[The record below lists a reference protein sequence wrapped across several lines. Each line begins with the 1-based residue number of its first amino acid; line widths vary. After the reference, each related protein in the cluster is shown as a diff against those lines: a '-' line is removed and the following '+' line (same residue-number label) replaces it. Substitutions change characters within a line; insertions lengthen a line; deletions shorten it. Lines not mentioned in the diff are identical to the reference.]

1 MYEIWC
7 NMGRNVGRN
16 VGRNWKKTCLGY
28 LKMMKQVKT
37 NIGKS
42 YRANMCAN
50 NENKETRWE
59 KTSLGECMNTCFV
72 REMEP
77 WKLESLALHSLFL
90 YLLVVSTLLNNTS
103 QLGLFFPKYGKIKF
117 LSQTTNQYTII
128 YHLSIITSQKVLVH
142 SSQGMWIHMGTT
154 WANVDPACPRLCFLV

>member
-1 MYEIWC
+1 MKFDVTWEETLEEI
-7 NMGRNVGRN
+7 G
-16 VGRNWKKTCLGY
+16 KKTCLGY

-77 WKLESLALHSLFL
+77 
-90 YLLVVSTLLNNTS
+90 
-103 QLGLFFPKYGKIKF
+103 
-117 LSQTTNQYTII
+117 
-128 YHLSIITSQKVLVH
+128 
-142 SSQGMWIHMGTT
+142 
-154 WANVDPACPRLCFLV
+154 

>member
-1 MYEIWC
+1 
-7 NMGRNVGRN
+7 
-16 VGRNWKKTCLGY
+16 
-28 LKMMKQVKT
+28 MMKQVKT

-77 WKLESLALHSLFL
+77 
-90 YLLVVSTLLNNTS
+90 
-103 QLGLFFPKYGKIKF
+103 
-117 LSQTTNQYTII
+117 
-128 YHLSIITSQKVLVH
+128 
-142 SSQGMWIHMGTT
+142 
-154 WANVDPACPRLCFLV
+154 